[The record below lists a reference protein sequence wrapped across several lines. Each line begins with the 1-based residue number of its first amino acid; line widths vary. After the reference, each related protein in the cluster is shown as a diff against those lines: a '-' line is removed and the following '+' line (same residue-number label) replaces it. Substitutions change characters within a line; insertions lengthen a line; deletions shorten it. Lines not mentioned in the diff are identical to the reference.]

1 MVATSPTSG
10 AVAPWT
16 VISQGSSLTYEQA
29 TGLDKLE
36 FAQRSQGSALSR
48 LMDDEGH
55 VKRATAALLVALNS
69 MSSPTA
75 ISRSAFLLHDVVGWS
90 PVAAAAA
97 VNTILTSQLDDA
109 PLFAPLLRHI
119 DASGSQDSA
128 PSVTA
133 AACALATGALMGT
146 RALVKAIPKSSVFAP
161 VLAAQEAAFC
171 RYIAT
176 SLATHTAVHAGLGA
190 DDEVEDGK
198 AGGNGAGDD
207 EEEQLTPEQE
217 HAAETAHDAAAR
229 AREEAIHRTLGALAA
244 YMMVDEHRTTYIQTI
259 GDLEPIAR
267 LVRPADALGG
277 SGGGGGAGSSG
288 GSAGLANRSSVQV
301 VYEALLCL
309 WLISFAAAND
319 NVSGAMDAAA
329 VPRRLAALL
338 RDAAAEKTVRVAL
351 ATLRNLV
358 SRAGGG
364 RGEQL
369 RREMVGAGLVAILG
383 RLSARGWADEELRS
397 DLSSLSD
404 ALADELA
411 SMSTLDVYRSEVL
424 SGALGWTPVHTDA
437 AFWRTNAEALERDNR
452 HVLRALVRL
461 LYDQASEPVVQAVA
475 CHDLAMFIKA
485 HPRGRAIANS
495 LDVKGRLMQL
505 MESPDAAVRRHALNA
520 VQVLMIMHYDLLQRA
535 SS

>member
-1 MVATSPTSG
+1 M
-10 AVAPWT
+10 
-16 VISQGSSLTYEQA
+16 
-29 TGLDKLE
+29 
-36 FAQRSQGSALSR
+36 
-48 LMDDEGH
+48 
-55 VKRATAALLVALNS
+55 ALNS
-69 MSSPTA
+69 IRSPKA
-75 ISRSAFLLHDVVGWS
+75 VSRSAFLLYDVVSWS
-90 PVAAAAA
+90 PGAAAAA
-97 VNTILTSQLDDA
+97 VDAVISSELADA
-109 PLFAPLLRHI
+109 PLFTPLLRHM
-119 DASGSQDSA
+119 DASGSTDSA
-128 PSVTA
+128 PPVTA
-133 AACALATGALMGT
+133 AACALAMGTLMGT
-146 RALVKAIPKSSVFAP
+146 RALVKAVPKSDARSP
-161 VLAAQEAAFC
+161 ELATQEAAFC

-176 SLATHTAVHAGLGA
+176 SLTTHTAMPSGQGA
-190 DDEVEDGK
+190 ADEAEEHK
-198 AGGNGAGDD
+198 AGGNGAGGDVP
-207 EEEQLTPEQE
+207 LTPEQARAEE
-217 HAAETAHDAAAR
+217 HADDEAAH
-229 AREEAIHRTLGALAA
+229 AREEAIHRTLRALAA
-244 YMMVDEHRTTYIQTI
+244 YMMVDEHRAAYIQII
-259 GDLEPIAR
+259 GDVEPIAR

-277 SGGGGGAGSSG
+277 GGGGGGGSSSSG
-288 GSAGLANRSSVQV
+288 MSAGMANRSSVQI

-309 WLISFAAAND
+309 WLISFAAAKD
-319 NVSGAMDAAA
+319 TVSGAMDTAA

-358 SRAGGG
+358 TRAGGG

-383 RLSARGWADEELRS
+383 RLSARGWSDEELRG
-397 DLSSLSD
+397 DLASLSE
-404 ALADELA
+404 ALAEELA

-461 LYDQASEPVVQAVA
+461 LYDEASEPVVQAVA

-505 MESPDAAVRRHALNA
+505 MESPDAQVRRHALNA

>member
-1 MVATSPTSG
+1 MAWPASLRTRFVFL
-10 AVAPWT
+10 
-16 VISQGSSLTYEQA
+16 SS
-29 TGLDKLE
+29 
-36 FAQRSQGSALSR
+36 
-48 LMDDEGH
+48 
-55 VKRATAALLVALNS
+55 RASLFSTTQAALLVALNS
-69 MSSPTA
+69 MSSPKA
-75 ISRSAFLLHDVVGWS
+75 VSRSAFLLHDVVGWS
-90 PVAAAAA
+90 PDAAAAA

-109 PLFAPLLRHI
+109 PLFAPLLRHM

-146 RALVKAIPKSSVFAP
+146 RALVKAIPKSSDFAP
-161 VLAAQEAAFC
+161 VLATQEAAFC

-176 SLATHTAVHAGLGA
+176 SLATHTAVHAGQGA
-190 DDEVEDGK
+190 GDEVEDGK

-207 EEEQLTPEQE
+207 GEEQLTPEQE

-229 AREEAIHRTLGALAA
+229 EREEAIHRTLRALAA
-244 YMMVDEHRTTYIQTI
+244 YMMVDEHRAAYIQAI
-259 GDLEPIAR
+259 GDVEPIAR
-267 LVRPADALGG
+267 LARPADALGG
-277 SGGGGGAGSSG
+277 GGGAGGSG
-288 GSAGLANRSSVQV
+288 GSAVLANRSSVQI

-309 WLISFAAAND
+309 WLISFAAASD
-319 NVSGAMDAAA
+319 KVSGAMDAAA

-437 AFWRTNAEALERDNR
+437 AFWRANAEALERDNR

-461 LYDQASEPVVQAVA
+461 LYDEASEPVVQAVA

>member
-1 MVATSPTSG
+1 
-10 AVAPWT
+10 
-16 VISQGSSLTYEQA
+16 
-29 TGLDKLE
+29 
-36 FAQRSQGSALSR
+36 
-48 LMDDEGH
+48 
-55 VKRATAALLVALNS
+55 
-69 MSSPTA
+69 
-75 ISRSAFLLHDVVGWS
+75 
-90 PVAAAAA
+90 
-97 VNTILTSQLDDA
+97 
-109 PLFAPLLRHI
+109 
-119 DASGSQDSA
+119 
-128 PSVTA
+128 
-133 AACALATGALMGT
+133 
-146 RALVKAIPKSSVFAP
+146 
-161 VLAAQEAAFC
+161 
-171 RYIAT
+171 
-176 SLATHTAVHAGLGA
+176 
-190 DDEVEDGK
+190 
-198 AGGNGAGDD
+198 
-207 EEEQLTPEQE
+207 
-217 HAAETAHDAAAR
+217 
-229 AREEAIHRTLGALAA
+229 
-244 YMMVDEHRTTYIQTI
+244 MMVDEHRAAYIQII
-259 GDLEPIAR
+259 GDVEPIAR

-277 SGGGGGAGSSG
+277 GGGGGGSSSCMSSG
-288 GSAGLANRSSVQV
+288 MANRSSVQI

-309 WLISFAAAND
+309 WLISFAAAGD
-319 NVSGAMDAAA
+319 TVSAAMDAAA

-358 SRAGGG
+358 TRAGGD

-383 RLSARGWADEELRS
+383 RLSARGWSDEELRG
-397 DLSSLSD
+397 DLASLSE
-404 ALADELA
+404 ALAEELA

-461 LYDQASEPVVQAVA
+461 LYDEASEPVVQAVA

-505 MESPDAAVRRHALNA
+505 MESPDAQVRRHALNA